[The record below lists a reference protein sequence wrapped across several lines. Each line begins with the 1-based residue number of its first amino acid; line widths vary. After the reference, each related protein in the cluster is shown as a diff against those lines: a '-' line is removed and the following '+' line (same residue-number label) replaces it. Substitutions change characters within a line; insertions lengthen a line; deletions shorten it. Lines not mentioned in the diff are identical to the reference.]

1 MTATTGAAGDTAGA
15 FVPGPAAEAFPLGT
29 GRLSGLRF
37 AVKDVFDVA
46 GAVTTYGNPDWG
58 RTHGIAPATAPVVTA
73 LLQAGARLVGKTK
86 TVELAYGLTG
96 ENQWHGT
103 PSNPHAP
110 DRLPGGSSAG
120 SAAAVAAGLVDFALG
135 TDTAGSVRIPAS
147 YCGLFGIRPSFGAL
161 STAGVCPLAP
171 SLDTVGWFTR
181 GAALLSEVGQV
192 LLPGDRA
199 ELAGPLVRLEE
210 AWINAQFAVAEAL
223 RPALERLEQL
233 RGRAIG
239 IRLLPEG
246 VDALYDHLRALQA
259 EEAWATLGPWVERTR
274 PTLGTKAAERLEAAR
289 TIDPATAAAG
299 RAYRRLL
306 QARIR
311 PLLMGGAV
319 LLAPTSPCPA
329 PLLGA
334 KAEELD
340 AVRQATIGISGV
352 ASLCGLP
359 EVTLP
364 VTLVGGAPIGLS
376 LIAGPGRD
384 QALLAFACD
393 VAHVLGLP
401 L

>member
-1 MTATTGAAGDTAGA
+1 MSVPTGTAEDAGGA
-15 FVPGPAAEAFPLGT
+15 FMPGPAATAAPLGS

-46 GAVTTYGNPDWG
+46 GSVTTYGNPDWG
-58 RTHGIAPATAPVVTA
+58 RSHGVAPATAPVITT

-96 ENQWHGT
+96 ENRWYGT
-103 PSNPHAP
+103 PINPRAP
-110 DRLPGGSSAG
+110 NRLPGGSSAG
-120 SAAAVAAGLVDFALG
+120 SASAVAAGLVDFALG

-171 SLDTVGWFTR
+171 SLDTVGWFAR
-181 GAALLSEVGQV
+181 GAPLLSEVGQV

-210 AWINAQFAVAEAL
+210 AWINAQFPVAEAL

-233 RGRAIG
+233 RGRAVG

-246 VDALYDHLRALQA
+246 VDALYDHFRALQA
-259 EEAWATLGPWVERTR
+259 EEAWAALGSWVE
-274 PTLGTKAAERLEAAR
+274 GTQPKLSPEVAKRIGTAKV
-289 TIDPATAAAG
+289 IDPATAAAG
-299 RAYRRLL
+299 RAFRRLL
-306 QARIR
+306 QGRIR
-311 PLLMGGAV
+311 PLLAGGAV
-319 LLAPTSPCPA
+319 LLAPTSPCAA
-329 PLLGA
+329 PFLGA
-334 KAEELD
+334 APEELD
-340 AVRQATIGISGV
+340 AVRQATIGITGV

-359 EVTLP
+359 EVTIP
-364 VTLVGGAPIGLS
+364 VALAGGAPVGLS

-393 VAHVLGLP
+393 LADVLGLP